1 MPEAAKYSATDE
13 TLWEHATA
21 PLMRILIARIAHRS
35 DISYDAA
42 RQYVESE
49 GSISRIFTTR
59 MGHVA
64 GYLIERIHEVEPDAP
79 LINTLVVSQKDRMPS
94 KGAGSFMAKRFGK
107 PKLAQDKAKE
117 RYPDLWRST
126 YEKAAAEVYDYGLD
140 QWVSLYQKVFEKKLS
155 KRKIA
160 EINRGQIDGTERD
173 GRQFGGG
180 GEGKHHRA
188 LRLWVCAN
196 PGKIRAAYRNARTD
210 TEWLLDSADRVDA
223 VFFNGDETVV
233 LEVKSRISNRDDL
246 YRGVFQ
252 CVKYRAVAAAMD
264 PRGED
269 APITA
274 YLVTEEAPTGE
285 IKDLLRLHNIK
296 HFQAPKERS

>member
-1 MPEAAKYSATDE
+1 MAKNKKYPATDE

-21 PLMRILIARIAHRS
+21 PLMRILIARVAQRS

-42 RQYVESE
+42 RLHVEDAA
-49 GSISRIFTTR
+49 SISRIFTTR

-64 GYLIERIHEVEPDAP
+64 GYLIEQIHDVEPGAP

-94 KGAGSFMAKRFGK
+94 KGAGPFMAKRFGK
-107 PKLAQDKAKE
+107 PKLAQDNAKKL
-117 RYPDLWRST
+117 YPELWRKT
-126 YEKAAAEVYDYGLD
+126 YQKAAAEVYDLGVDEWLRIYE
-140 QWVSLYQKVFEKKLS
+140 KVFGAKLS
-155 KRKIA
+155 KRKID
-160 EINRGQIDGTERD
+160 EINRDQVDGTERD

-180 GEGKHHRA
+180 GEGKHHKA
-188 LRLWVCAN
+188 LRLWVRDN
-196 PGKIRAAYRNARTD
+196 PGEIRAAYRNARTD

-223 VFFNGDETVV
+223 VFFKGKETIV

-264 PRGED
+264 PRGKD

-274 YLVTEEAPTGE
+274 FLVTEEAPPGE
-285 IKDLLRLHNIK
+285 IKDLLRLHSIK